1 MTAETSSATTRRSR
15 TLTLPALPAAAPC
28 ARTFVRHTLHHWH
41 LAHLAETAQ
50 LLTSE
55 LVTNAVQAT
64 GTTADIPAWGTPVLI
79 QVRLTLTDTLVVGV
93 WDRDPTPPAP
103 RAPDPDAEGG
113 RGLSLVEHLS
123 TRWGYH
129 HPATGGKVIWCEL
142 DTATPTTN
150 SGLPIRTPANVP
162 AQRTETF
169 DDLAA
174 LQRVLDGLRR
184 L

>member
-1 MTAETSSATTRRSR
+1 MTATTTSATTRRAR

-28 ARTFVRHTLHHWH
+28 ARTFVRHTLHRWH
-41 LAHLAETAQ
+41 LAGLTDTAQ

-64 GTTADIPAWGTPVLI
+64 GTTTDIPPWSTPVLI
-79 QVRLTLTDTLVVGV
+79 QVRLTLADTLIVGV
-93 WDRDPTPPAP
+93 WDRDHTPPAP

-113 RGLSLVEHLS
+113 RGLSLIEHLS
-123 TRWGYH
+123 TRWGHH

-142 DTATPTTN
+142 DTAAPTTS
-150 SGLPIRTPANVP
+150 SGLPIRAPATVP
-162 AQRTETF
+162 TQRTETF
-169 DDLAA
+169 DDLAV
-174 LQRVLDGLRR
+174 LRRVLDGLRR